1 MIKQRTGH
9 RSLESLC
16 QFECT
21 FETQLLDISNVV
33 SCGQNSDQ
41 RKMPLVAKSQQ
52 SVAAD
57 IVPYDK
63 DPRSHQMLS
72 VTQSTSFAA
81 SANSK
86 EPQSTFF
93 STAVIFH
100 HVLLC
105 LLEVLIVICKVQGN
119 LMM

>member
-1 MIKQRTGH
+1 M
-9 RSLESLC
+9 ESLC
-16 QFECT
+16 QYECT

-57 IVPYDK
+57 K
-63 DPRSHQMLS
+63 DPRPHQMLS

-105 LLEVLIVICKVQGN
+105 LLEALIVICKVQGN